1 MKLVCL
7 TMGIKGSKL
16 HKIMRHRSSLV
27 PKGYVP
33 ISVGVND
40 ETTKRF
46 IVHTTA
52 LSHAYFL
59 ELLCRSADEYGFT
72 NTGVL
77 RIPYETRAF
86 EEWMKKDGK
95 HKMGKAKLSMLHLL
109 GFYCSSFIHLHNA
122 VTSNLQSFTLSSS
135 PINADQAA
143 TMAQPKAL
151 STKEADIQMMLSTE
165 VHLGT
170 KNCDFQMERYV
181 FKRRNDGIYIINVGK
196 TWEKLQMAA
205 RVIVAIENPQD
216 IIVQSARP
224 YGQRA
229 VLKFAQHTG
238 AHAIAGR
245 HTPGTFTNQLQT
257 SFSEPRLLILTDPRT
272 DHQPIKE
279 AALGNIPT
287 IAFCDTD
294 SPMRYVD
301 IGIPANNK
309 GKHSIGCL
317 FWLLARMVLQMR
329 GAISQGH
336 KWDVMVDLFFYRE
349 PEEAKE
355 EEDETAVAE
364 YKDYGA
370 GGAIGLDDWSA
381 QIPDAQ
387 WGADAAQLP
396 IAGAPVAA
404 ASWTGAD
411 APVAAGAADG
421 WEAVEAPVQTAEGGD
436 ATGW

>member
-1 MKLVCL
+1 MA
-7 TMGIKGSKL
+7 TEN
-16 HKIMRHRSSLV
+16 SS
-27 PKGYVP
+27 
-33 ISVGVND
+33 
-40 ETTKRF
+40 RQ
-46 IVHTTA
+46 
-52 LSHAYFL
+52 LS
-59 ELLCRSADEYGFT
+59 
-72 NTGVL
+72 
-77 RIPYETRAF
+77 
-86 EEWMKKDGK
+86 
-95 HKMGKAKLSMLHLL
+95 
-109 GFYCSSFIHLHNA
+109 
-122 VTSNLQSFTLSSS
+122 Q
-135 PINADQAA
+135 
-143 TMAQPKAL
+143 
-151 STKEADIQMMLSTE
+151 KEADIQMMLAAD

-170 KNCDFQMERYV
+170 KNCDYQMERYI
-181 FKRRNDGIYIINVGK
+181 FKRRNDGIYIINLGK
-196 TWEKLQMAA
+196 TWEKLQLAA
-205 RVIVAIENPQD
+205 RVIVAIENSKD

-238 AHAIAGR
+238 ANAIAGR

-329 GAISQGH
+329 GSIRPGL

-355 EEDETAVAE
+355 QEEDDVAAPDYAIADFNAAVP
-364 YKDYGA
+364 
-370 GGAIGLDDWSA
+370 S
-381 QIPDAQ
+381 DAQ
-387 WGADAAQLP
+387 WPATIDP
-396 IAGAPVAA
+396 
-404 ASWTGAD
+404 SWTD
-411 APVAAGAADG
+411 A
-421 WEAVEAPVQTAEGGD
+421 
-436 ATGW
+436 

>member
-1 MKLVCL
+1 MA
-7 TMGIKGSKL
+7 
-16 HKIMRHRSSLV
+16 
-27 PKGYVP
+27 
-33 ISVGVND
+33 
-40 ETTKRF
+40 
-46 IVHTTA
+46 TA
-52 LSHAYFL
+52 Q
-59 ELLCRSADEYGFT
+59 RT
-72 NTGVL
+72 
-77 RIPYETRAF
+77 
-86 EEWMKKDGK
+86 
-95 HKMGKAKLSMLHLL
+95 
-109 GFYCSSFIHLHNA
+109 
-122 VTSNLQSFTLSSS
+122 
-135 PINADQAA
+135 
-143 TMAQPKAL
+143 L
-151 STKEADIQMMLSTE
+151 STKEADIQMMLAAE

-170 KNCDFQMERYV
+170 KNCNFQMERYV
-181 FKRRNDGIYIINVGK
+181 FKRRNDGIYIINLGK

-229 VLKFAQHTG
+229 VLKFAQYTG

-279 AALGNIPT
+279 AALSNIPT

-329 GAISQGH
+329 GVTAPGH
-336 KWDVMVDLFFYRE
+336 KWEIMVDLFFYRE
-349 PEEAKE
+349 PEESKEQQE
-355 EEDETAVAE
+355 EEAPALT
-364 YKDYGA
+364 DYPDYNTGA
-370 GGAIGLDDWSA
+370 AIGADWSSG

-387 WGADAAQLP
+387 WTPDMAGAIPPVTSSWTADAV
-396 IAGAPVAA
+396 AGV
-404 ASWTGAD
+404 
-411 APVAAGAADG
+411 GAADG
-421 WEAVEAPVQTAEGGD
+421 WDAAAAPPLAAAPVDVVSAV
-436 ATGW
+436 ASSGWE

>member
-1 MKLVCL
+1 MA
-7 TMGIKGSKL
+7 TAQ
-16 HKIMRHRSSLV
+16 RS
-27 PKGYVP
+27 
-33 ISVGVND
+33 
-40 ETTKRF
+40 
-46 IVHTTA
+46 
-52 LSHAYFL
+52 
-59 ELLCRSADEYGFT
+59 
-72 NTGVL
+72 
-77 RIPYETRAF
+77 
-86 EEWMKKDGK
+86 
-95 HKMGKAKLSMLHLL
+95 
-109 GFYCSSFIHLHNA
+109 
-122 VTSNLQSFTLSSS
+122 
-135 PINADQAA
+135 
-143 TMAQPKAL
+143 L
-151 STKEADIQMMLSTE
+151 STKEADIQMMLAAE

-170 KNCDFQMERYV
+170 KNCNFQMERYV
-181 FKRRNDGIYIINVGK
+181 FKRRNDGIYIINLGK

-229 VLKFAQHTG
+229 VLKFAQYTG

-279 AALGNIPT
+279 AALSNIPT

-329 GAISQGH
+329 GVIAPGH
-336 KWDVMVDLFFYRE
+336 KWDIMVDLFFYRE

-355 EEDETAVAE
+355 QEEEEATAIA
-364 YKDYGA
+364 DYGA
-370 GGAIGLDDWSA
+370 DYSAAAIGGDWSSS

-387 WGADAAQLP
+387 WAPDMTPGVVPPVASSWTADAG
-396 IAGAPVAA
+396 AGAV
-404 ASWTGAD
+404 
-411 APVAAGAADG
+411 DG
-421 WEAVEAPVQTAEGGD
+421 WDMAPAPPAMAAPADVVPPSD
-436 ATGW
+436 AAPMGWD

>member
-1 MKLVCL
+1 MA
-7 TMGIKGSKL
+7 TPQ
-16 HKIMRHRSSLV
+16 R
-27 PKGYVP
+27 
-33 ISVGVND
+33 
-40 ETTKRF
+40 
-46 IVHTTA
+46 A
-52 LSHAYFL
+52 LSA
-59 ELLCRSADEYGFT
+59 
-72 NTGVL
+72 
-77 RIPYETRAF
+77 
-86 EEWMKKDGK
+86 
-95 HKMGKAKLSMLHLL
+95 
-109 GFYCSSFIHLHNA
+109 
-122 VTSNLQSFTLSSS
+122 
-135 PINADQAA
+135 
-143 TMAQPKAL
+143 
-151 STKEADIQMMLSTE
+151 KEADIQMMLAAE

-181 FKRRNDGIYIINVGK
+181 FKRRNDGIYIINVGR

-229 VLKFAQHTG
+229 VLKFAQYTG

-279 AALGNIPT
+279 AALYNIPT

-294 SPMRYVD
+294 SPMRHVD

-329 GAISQGH
+329 GVIAPGH

-349 PEEAKE
+349 PEESKEQQE
-355 EEDETAVAE
+355 EEIPALP
-364 YKDYGA
+364 DYADYSAAAAGA
-370 GGAIGLDDWSA
+370 DWSSG

-387 WGADAAQLP
+387 WTPDMVGTMPPVAGGWNADTAAGDGWDAA
-396 IAGAPVAA
+396 AAPAMAA
-404 ASWTGAD
+404 APAVDIVPGV
-411 APVAAGAADG
+411 VASG
-421 WEAVEAPVQTAEGGD
+421 WE
-436 ATGW
+436 

>member
-1 MKLVCL
+1 MA
-7 TMGIKGSKL
+7 
-16 HKIMRHRSSLV
+16 
-27 PKGYVP
+27 
-33 ISVGVND
+33 
-40 ETTKRF
+40 TTT
-46 IVHTTA
+46 TTA
-52 LSHAYFL
+52 
-59 ELLCRSADEYGFT
+59 
-72 NTGVL
+72 
-77 RIPYETRAF
+77 
-86 EEWMKKDGK
+86 
-95 HKMGKAKLSMLHLL
+95 
-109 GFYCSSFIHLHNA
+109 
-122 VTSNLQSFTLSSS
+122 
-135 PINADQAA
+135 AA
-143 TMAQPKAL
+143 AQPRQL
-151 STKEADIQMMLSTE
+151 SQKEADIQMMLAAE

-181 FKRRNDGIYIINVGK
+181 FKRRNDGIYIINLGK
-196 TWEKLQMAA
+196 AWEKLQLAA

-229 VLKFAQHTG
+229 VLKFAQYTG

-257 SFSEPRLLILTDPRT
+257 SFNEPRLLILTDPRT

-329 GAISQGH
+329 GTILPGH

-349 PEEAKE
+349 PEETKPQE
-355 EEDETAVAE
+355 EED
-364 YKDYGA
+364 
-370 GGAIGLDDWSA
+370 
-381 QIPDAQ
+381 
-387 WGADAAQLP
+387 
-396 IAGAPVAA
+396 VAA
-404 ASWTGAD
+404 PIEYTLTGAD
-411 APVAAGAADG
+411 YAITSGAD
-421 WEAVEAPVQTAEGGD
+421 WPSTGD
-436 ATGW
+436 AGWAPEVAQQPIPTAPSNWTSDQGGEWDAAAVPPPPIATPAVDTGGNWE